1 MMTSQITSQITP
13 EEFTKALSDP
23 TRLRVLML
31 LIEED
36 ELCVCQLTEALNMVQ
51 PKISR
56 HLAVLREKKI
66 LLDNRKGLWIFYR
79 LHPEMPTWCHQTL
92 LALSSGCFDNEP
104 YKADLAKIKK
114 TLLPDGASVCI

>member
-1 MMTSQITSQITP
+1 MITP

-31 LIEED
+31 LIQEE
-36 ELCVCQLTEALNMVQ
+36 ELCVCQLTEALDMVQ

-66 LLDNRKGLWIFYR
+66 LLDRRKGLWIFYR
-79 LHPEMPTWCHQTL
+79 LHPELPTWCHKTL
-92 LALSSGCFDNEP
+92 LALSSGGLNTQPFTD
-104 YKADLAKIKK
+104 DLHKIKK
-114 TLLPDGASVCI
+114 TVLPDGASICN

>member
-1 MMTSQITSQITP
+1 MITP

-31 LIEED
+31 LIQEE
-36 ELCVCQLTEALNMVQ
+36 ELCVCQLTEALDMVQ

-66 LLDNRKGLWIFYR
+66 LLDKRKGLWIFYR
-79 LHPEMPTWCHQTL
+79 LHPEMPTWCHKTL
-92 LALSSGCFDNEP
+92 LALSSGCLNSEP
-104 YKADLAKIKK
+104 YSDDLDKIRN
-114 TLLPDGASVCI
+114 TNIPNGVSICS

>member
-1 MMTSQITSQITP
+1 MITP

-31 LIEED
+31 LIQEE
-36 ELCVCQLTEALNMVQ
+36 ELCVCQLTEALDMVQ

-66 LLDNRKGLWIFYR
+66 LLDKRKGLWIFYR
-79 LHPEMPTWCHQTL
+79 LHPEMPTWCHKTL
-92 LALSSGCFDNEP
+92 LALSSGGQDTQP
-104 YKADLAKIKK
+104 YADDLYKIRH
-114 TLLPDGASVCI
+114 TNLPDGVSACS

>member
-1 MMTSQITSQITP
+1 MPMITP

-31 LIEED
+31 LIQEE

-66 LLDNRKGLWIFYR
+66 LLDKRKGLWIFYR
-79 LHPEMPTWCHQTL
+79 LHPEMPTWCHKTL
-92 LALSSGCFDNEP
+92 LALSSGCIDSEP
-104 YKADLAKIKK
+104 YTADLVKVKR
-114 TLLPDGASVCI
+114 TVLPDGASACA